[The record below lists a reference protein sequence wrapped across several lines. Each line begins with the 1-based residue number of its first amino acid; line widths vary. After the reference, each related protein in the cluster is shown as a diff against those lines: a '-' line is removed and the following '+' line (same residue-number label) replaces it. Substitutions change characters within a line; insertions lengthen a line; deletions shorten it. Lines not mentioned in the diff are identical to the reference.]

1 MTTRKRASGKGRGAD
16 VFLTEEASAVQT
28 PAPESQPSA
37 APAATP
43 AAHDPVPAEKRI
55 MVTFYL
61 PPALVDHLDQV
72 WIERRRRDRKVQKSH
87 IVTEALEA
95 YLKD

>member
-1 MTTRKRASGKGRGAD
+1 MATRRKHPNIKGKGAD
-16 VFLTEEASAVQT
+16 VFFQEE
-28 PAPESQPSA
+28 EGA
-37 APAATP
+37 APPGQSSQAPDVQEARRQRTP
-43 AAHDPVPAEKRI
+43 EKRE

-61 PPALVDHLDQV
+61 PPALVDKLDRA
-72 WIERRRRDRKVQKSH
+72 WIERRLKDRKVQKSH